1 MKLRKCW
8 RVLALAWALSLCM
21 VRLAFLRIRGPLTA
35 VDRALWLQSACRGV
49 LNSLGISCRVTG
61 AIPAH
66 GLVVSN
72 HLSYLDI
79 AMYSAVMPCVFVS
92 KAEVRDWPYFGLAAR
107 AGNSIFLDR
116 SSRAAAAAAAR
127 AIADRLKAPVPVLL
141 FPEGTSTDGSSVLRF
156 HSALFQPAIDAA
168 APITAAAI
176 RYAIQDGVPESE
188 LCWFGDQGFLTHLW
202 KALAAPAFTAEIA
215 FTEPAIYSDRRAA
228 ALACHEA
235 VTVLR
240 TAGHCAAEL
249 TSIAT
254 N

>member
-1 MKLRKCW
+1 MNLRRGW
-8 RVLALAWALSLCM
+8 RALALAGAISLCM
-21 VRLAFLRIRGPLTA
+21 VRLAFLRARRPLTA
-35 VDRALWLQSACRGV
+35 IDRALWLQSACRGV
-49 LNSLGISCRVTG
+49 LKSLGMSCRVTG

-92 KAEVRDWPYFGLAAR
+92 KAEVRDWPYFGLAAN

-116 SSRAAAAAAAR
+116 SSRAGAAAAAR

-141 FPEGTSTDGSSVLRF
+141 FPEGTSTDGTTVLRF

-176 RYAIQDGVPESE
+176 RYAIRDGVPESE
-188 LCWFGDQGFLTHLW
+188 LCWFGDEGFLPHLW
-202 KALAAPAFTAEIA
+202 KALAAPSFTAEIT
-215 FTEPAIYSDRRAA
+215 FTEPVVYSDRRAA
-228 ALACHEA
+228 ALACHKA
-235 VTVLR
+235 VIDLR
-240 TAGHCAAEL
+240 TARHAIAEL